1 LGLVDHGR
9 VCTVST
15 VLMVLLY
22 AAARVTSI
30 FDACQR
36 LRDAPTD
43 QAVRDAVMGMFPKQM
58 PALERKLNDALAKWL
73 PRGLMKKARPVAI
86 DLHCDPYYG
95 KPHKKAD
102 ELRRGKR
109 EKGTSRFHCYA
120 TLCVL
125 HKGRRYTLAV
135 TYVWKHDK
143 LVDVVRRL
151 LERARGTQD
160 RKGLGLRVRYLLLD
174 KGFYGAEVLKY
185 LRAARCPFLLPV
197 VHRGPRNKKNNRRS
211 KAAAAKRK
219 AKAAKARAAGRKTGT
234 KAKGKAKGK
243 PGRKKSR
250 RKDTAAARRAA
261 GLTGTHRFFTRRDSG
276 FGEHRVGGGASGR
289 SQKKGATVK
298 IAVYRRRY
306 KTRTGKLRRDKPLVF
321 AFWGFRPRCP
331 AEAARLYRTRYGI
344 EASYRQLNQAR
355 ARTCCRNPRIRL
367 LLVVLALLLRNLWV
381 WVHEQV
387 LATRRGT
394 GLQLRPHLLRF
405 RTLLLLLQQCAE
417 DALGRSETTSTP
429 FLPAPPI
436 PPPQRALA
444 TPAITS

>member
-1 LGLVDHGR
+1 
-9 VCTVST
+9 VCTVGA

-22 AAARVTSI
+22 AAARATSI

-43 QAVRDAVMGMFPKQM
+43 QAVRNAVKGMLPKQM
-58 PALERKLNDALAKWL
+58 PALERKLNDALAARL
-73 PRGLMKKARPVAI
+73 PKGLMNKARPVAI
-86 DLHCDPYYG
+86 DLHHDPYYG

-109 EKGTSRFHCYA
+109 ERGTSRFHCYA

-125 HKGRRYTLAV
+125 HKGRRYTIAV
-135 TYVWKHDK
+135 TYVWRHDK

-151 LERARGTQD
+151 LERARGRKD
-160 RKGLGLRVRYLLLD
+160 HKGLGLRVRYLLLD

-185 LRAARCPFLLPV
+185 LQAARCPFLLPV

-211 KAAAAKRK
+211 KAAAAKRRAKSEARAAK
-219 AKAAKARAAGRKTGT
+219 AKA
-234 KAKGKAKGK
+234 KGKGK

-261 GLTGTHRFFTRRDSG
+261 GLTGTHRFFTRRRSG
-276 FGEHRVGGGASGR
+276 FGGHRVGGGASGR
-289 SQKKGATVK
+289 SAKRGAAVK
-298 IAVYRRRY
+298 VAVYRRTY
-306 KTRTGKLRRDKPLVF
+306 KTRTGKLRRHKPLVF

-331 AEAARLYRTRYGI
+331 AEAARLYRRRYGI

-355 ARTCCRNPRIRL
+355 ARTCCRSPRIRL
-367 LLVVLALLLRNLWV
+367 LLAALALLLRNLWV
-381 WVHEQV
+381 WAHEQI
-387 LATRRGT
+387 LSTRRGS

-417 DALGRSETTSTP
+417 EALGRAETPNTP
-429 FLPAPPI
+429 FTAFPTPAPNRDL
-436 PPPQRALA
+436 PQPA
-444 TPAITS
+444 TPCSTWNY